1 MELNEIIT
9 LCIFLIV
16 YAMIMTR
23 SKLKNIPFWLIM
35 SIGAILVLGFGII
48 SIDSAIK
55 SVNIQVIGFLFGM
68 FSITSA
74 LEKSGVL
81 NYAIRMILIRIK
93 KVKYILMIIVI
104 LSGFLAAFVVNDTA
118 AIIIIPFAISISKQL
133 GIKPSVILISIA
145 MGINIGSVMT
155 PIGSPQN
162 LLIASQSGISM
173 PFITFLSILGP
184 PTIIN
189 LFLGGLVLSFYFKN
203 NIHTKSLL
211 QEHNLD
217 SCDGCNNCDDDDDNN
232 NRLDDDGDFRNKSDL
247 IQFSFANKFAKI
259 SVIVFLSTIGA
270 IVLSEVFNLL
280 FKVVYL
286 DIGTISL
293 LGAASLYIFCKE
305 RIPILKSVNYSVLIF
320 FIGMFIFTSALW
332 TSGLIPDILRLFPP
346 VNSDNT
352 YDLIYDNAIISSVSI
367 ILSQI
372 LSNVP
377 FVATYNLYMIQNGFD
392 GDDVYAWL
400 MLAAASTIAGNL
412 TIFGAASNI
421 IIMQTAES
429 RGVKVFTFL
438 EFLKIGSAITGLN
451 ITVFYLF
458 LIFHSSYHL

>member
-1 MELNEIIT
+1 MEFNEIIT
-9 LCIFLIV
+9 LCIFILV

-23 SKLKNIPFWLIM
+23 TRLKNIPFWLIM
-35 SIGAILVLGFGII
+35 FIGAILVLGFGII
-48 SIDSAIK
+48 SIDSALK
-55 SVNIQVIGFLFGM
+55 SVNLQVIGFLFGM

-81 NYAIRMILIRIK
+81 NYVIRKVLIKINKVNHILI
-93 KVKYILMIIVI
+93 IIVI
-104 LSGFLAAFVVNDTA
+104 LSGLLAAFIVNDTA
-118 AIIIIPFAISISKQL
+118 AIILIPFATSISKQL
-133 GIKPSVILISIA
+133 GIKPSVILVSIA
-145 MGINIGSVMT
+145 IGINIGSVMT

-162 LLIASQSGISM
+162 LLIASQSGVSM

-189 LFLGGLVLSFYFKN
+189 LFLSGLVLHFCYKKN
-203 NIHTKSLL
+203 MYILSLS
-211 QEHNLD
+211 QEQKLNDFND
-217 SCDGCNNCDDDDDNN
+217 SINHYNNN
-232 NRLDDDGDFRNKSDL
+232 NRIDEESKIKSGL
-247 IQFSFANKFAKI
+247 IRFSFSNKFAKI
-259 SVIVFLSTIGA
+259 SVIVFLSTLGA

-280 FKVVYL
+280 FNVVYL

-305 RIPILKSVNYSVLIF
+305 RISILKSVNYSVLIF

-332 TSGLIPDILRLFPP
+332 TSGLISDILQLFPP
-346 VNSDNT
+346 VSSDNT
-352 YDLIYDNAIISSVSI
+352 YNNLIYDNAIISAVSI

-392 GDDVYAWL
+392 KDDVYSWL
-400 MLAAASTIAGNL
+400 MLAAASTVAGNL

-451 ITVFYLF
+451 IVVLYLF
-458 LIFHSSYHL
+458 LIFHSSYNL

>member
-9 LCIFLIV
+9 LCIFLVV
-16 YAMIMTR
+16 YAIITAR

-35 SIGAILVLGFGII
+35 SIGAILVLGFGVI
-48 SIDSAIK
+48 SVDSAMK

-81 NYAIRMILIRIK
+81 NYVIQKILIRIK
-93 KVKYILMIIVI
+93 KGKYILMIIVI
-104 LSGFLAAFVVNDTA
+104 LSGFLAAFIVNDTA

-155 PIGSPQN
+155 PIGNPQN

-173 PFITFLSILGP
+173 PFITFFAILGP

-189 LFLGGLVLSFYFKN
+189 LFLSGLVLSFYYKK

-211 QEHNLD
+211 QEHNPD
-217 SCDGCNNCDDDDDNN
+217 SCDDYNNYDYN
-232 NRLDDDGDFRNKSDL
+232 NRFDDGDSRIKSNL
-247 IQFSFANKFAKI
+247 TRFSFANKFAKI
-259 SVIVFLSTIGA
+259 SVIVFLSTIA
-270 IVLSEVFNLL
+270 VIIISEVFNIL
-280 FKVVYL
+280 FEVIYL
-286 DIGTISL
+286 DIGTVSL

-320 FIGMFIFTSALW
+320 FISMFIFTSALW

-346 VNSDNT
+346 INSDNT
-352 YDLIYDNAIISSVSI
+352 YNLVYDNAIISAVSI

-438 EFLKIGSAITGLN
+438 EFLKIGSVITGLN

-458 LIFHSSYHL
+458 LIFHSSYNL